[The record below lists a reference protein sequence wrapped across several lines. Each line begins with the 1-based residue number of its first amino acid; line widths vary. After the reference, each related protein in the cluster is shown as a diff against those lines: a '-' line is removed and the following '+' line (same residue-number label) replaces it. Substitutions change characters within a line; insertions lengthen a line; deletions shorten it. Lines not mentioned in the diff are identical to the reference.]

1 MGIRKWTM
9 KQYWRL
15 IQVRGI
21 WNLFYGVLLLA
32 GSYYLFIPLFYD
44 MGSLGPFVFA
54 GGLLV
59 VFLIIGYMYDK
70 IFVMW
75 GPQQEVVVERNPF
88 SYVPQPRDRIFWF
101 PVYSSILSACND
113 IAEALDL
120 DTSVINDTRKYFSSL
135 EAFRP
140 ERADDIDKADALKKK
155 YISEHPFKH
164 SSKINEQE

>member
-1 MGIRKWTM
+1 MAIRKWFM

-32 GSYYLFIPLFYD
+32 GSYYIFIPMFYD
-44 MGSLGPFVFA
+44 MGALGPFIFA
-54 GGLLV
+54 GGILV
-59 VFLIIGYMYDK
+59 VFLLIGYLYDK

-75 GPQQEVVVERNPF
+75 GPQQEVVVERNPY

-120 DTSVINDTRKYFSSL
+120 DTTTIEATRKYFSTL
-135 EAFRP
+135 ETFRP
-140 ERADDIDKADALKKK
+140 ERTNDIDKAEDLKKK
-155 YISEHPFKH
+155 FISEHPFKH
-164 SSKINEQE
+164 SPNIFEDE